1 MVKKFKQHI
10 KEEELKD
17 FEEDVLGDTQSK
29 EVEDKKEVKKSVQ
42 TLQKEE
48 GDKIIQQEQEVEQT
62 EEEKE

>member
-29 EVEDKKEVKKSVQ
+29 EVEDKKEVKK
-42 TLQKEE
+42 
-48 GDKIIQQEQEVEQT
+48 EVE
-62 EEEKE
+62 ENKWKL